1 MFWLGT
7 ILGYVLALIT
17 LFIVIKVMVYKNKK
31 KLVNL
36 TKDLSKKA

>member
-17 LFIVIKVMVYKNKK
+17 LFIVMKVMIYKNKK

>member
-7 ILGYVLALIT
+7 ILGYILALIT
-17 LFIVIKVMVYKNKK
+17 LFIVMKVMVYKNKK
-31 KLVNL
+31 KLINL

>member
-7 ILGYVLALIT
+7 ILGYILALIT
-17 LFIVIKVMVYKNKK
+17 LFIVMKVMIYKNKK

>member
-7 ILGYVLALIT
+7 ILGYILALIT
-17 LFIVIKVMVYKNKK
+17 LFIVMKVMVYKNKK